1 MSTAI
6 NIPELS
12 TGSVGTIVGYSRV
25 YGGYVGK
32 LISQGLLPGTPFV
45 VLSLNLPH
53 GAVQIML
60 EEKIITLSK
69 PEVNAL
75 VVETLTEDDSDDL
88 DPT

>member
-45 VLSLNLPH
+45 VLSLNLPQ

-88 DPT
+88 DPM

>member
-1 MSTAI
+1 MNTAI

-32 LISQGLLPGTPFV
+32 LIAQGLLPGTPFV
-45 VLSLNLPH
+45 VLSLNLPQ
-53 GAVQIML
+53 GAVQIMI

-88 DPT
+88 DPI

>member
-12 TGSVGTIVGYSRV
+12 TGSVGTVVGYSRV

-32 LISQGLLPGTPFV
+32 LIAQGLLPGTPFV
-45 VLSLNLPH
+45 VLSLNLPQ

>member
-1 MSTAI
+1 MNTAI

-32 LISQGLLPGTPFV
+32 LISQGLIPGTPFV
-45 VLSLNLPH
+45 VLSLNLPQ
-53 GAVQIML
+53 GAVQIMI

-88 DPT
+88 DPI

>member
-1 MSTAI
+1 MRSAI

-12 TGSVGTIVGYSRV
+12 TGSIGTIVGYSRV

-45 VLSLNLPH
+45 VLSLNLPQ

-60 EEKIITLSK
+60 QEKIITLSK

-75 VVETLTEDDSDDL
+75 IVETPLEDEID
-88 DPT
+88 

>member
-1 MSTAI
+1 MNTAI

-32 LISQGLLPGTPFV
+32 LISQGLIPGTPFV
-45 VLSLNLPH
+45 VLSLNLPQ

-88 DPT
+88 DPI

>member
-1 MSTAI
+1 MRIAI

-32 LISQGLLPGTPFV
+32 LIAQGLLPGTPFI
-45 VLSLNLPH
+45 VLSLNLPQ

-60 EEKIITLSK
+60 QEKIITLSK

-75 VVETLTEDDSDDL
+75 VVETPTEEDKDEL
-88 DPT
+88 NL